1 MRNRS
6 SIYLV
11 PILALFFVFASVDS
25 VYAVAGLRVKSDI
38 EGAELFLNGKS
49 MGYCPPG
56 KFTPEAGRYKL
67 ELRKDLADK
76 SYYYYKTDITLKDGE
91 IQTVEA
97 QLKCVPNIE
106 AQMVLVKGRCYQMG
120 SNDGESDEKPVH
132 EVCVSDFYIG
142 RYEVTQGQWKKVM
155 DGKNPSYFKGCGEDC
170 PVEQVSW
177 EDAQGFIEELN
188 RLTGKKYRLPTEA
201 EWEYAARSGGK
212 EEKYAGTSDES
223 RVGEYAWCG
232 KNADNK
238 THKVGTRNPNGLG
251 IYDMSG
257 NVWEWCSDWYGAD
270 YYKNSPKDNPPGPE
284 GGSYRV
290 YRGGSWRGTAENLRA
305 SYRDGRTPALR
316 RFNLGFR
323 LARTP

>member
-1 MRNRS
+1 MGNRS
-6 SIYLV
+6 GIYLV
-11 PILALFFVFASVDS
+11 PFLAVVLLFASVDR

-56 KFTPEAGRYKL
+56 KFTPDAGRYKL

-76 SYYYYKTDITLKDGE
+76 SYYYYKCDIALKDGE

-106 AQMVLVKGRCYQMG
+106 SQMVLVKGRCYQMG
-120 SNDGESDEKPVH
+120 SNEYEGEKPVH

-155 DGKNPSYFKGCGEDC
+155 DGKNPSYFEDCGEDC
-170 PVEQVSW
+170 PVECVSW

-188 RLTGKKYRLPTEA
+188 RLTGKVYRLPTEA

-212 EEKYAGTSDES
+212 EEKYAGISDES
-223 RVGEYAWCG
+223 RVGEYAWYS
-232 KNADNK
+232 KNSDNK
-238 THKVGTRNPNGLG
+238 AHKVGTRNPNGLG
-251 IYDMSG
+251 LYDMSG
-257 NVWEWCSDWYGAD
+257 NVWEWCSDWYGSD
-270 YYKNSPKDNPPGPE
+270 YYQNSPKDNPMGPA
-284 GGSYRV
+284 GGSNRV
-290 YRGGSWRGTAENLRA
+290 FRGGSWYNLARNLRA
-305 SYRDGRTPALR
+305 SDRYYFTPAFR
-316 RFNLGFR
+316 GSDLGLR